1 MNSIYWGKK
10 ITKQK
15 TSDDDKTKVDR
26 CNRLTCRLCVYSCCM
41 LREIEP
47 SGTKQQS
54 HRLLIPPQ
62 AAAAQVREFFFL
74 ISIAPSPY

>member
-1 MNSIYWGKK
+1 LNSIYWGKK

-54 HRLLIPPQ
+54 HRLLQ
-62 AAAAQVREFFFL
+62 AAAAAQVREFFFL